1 MPNFARPNTDLDR
14 EGFLVRALET
24 GRGDLAAGRSYVNKE
39 TLDDIA
45 AFLSDFRPAVRAGTE
60 KLSARSKESREA
72 GAAVEKVSVYCRDMW
87 EGIKRRTAREGQPA
101 EVLTFYGLPLNGE
114 VPKPGGR
121 EAWMA
126 LADQI
131 VAGDAKAATAGYAPM
146 ANPNA
151 AELAAVVAAART
163 EQADVAAADR
173 GYDSAQA
180 AVESMR
186 ARADELVDDVMAE
199 LRFRLHKLDGPSQR
213 RVMRTYGARY
223 AYLKGEPADADDATA
238 AATAG

>member
-1 MPNFARPNTDLDR
+1 MPTFASPNTDLDR

-24 GRGDLAAGRSYVNKE
+24 GRGDLAAGHDYVTAG
-39 TLDDIA
+39 TLNSVE
-45 AFLSDFRPAVRAGTE
+45 AFLSDFRPMVRAATE
-60 KLSARSKESREA
+60 KLSGRSKESREA

-87 EGIKRRTAREGQPA
+87 EGIKRRAAREGLPA
-101 EVLTFYGLPLNGE
+101 EVLTFYGLPLNGV

-126 LADQI
+126 LAEQI
-131 VAGDAKAATAGYAPM
+131 VAGDAKAAAAGYAPM
-146 ANPNA
+146 ANPGA
-151 AELAAVVAAART
+151 AELAAVIQAART
-163 EQADVAAADR
+163 EQAEVAAADR
-173 GYDSAQA
+173 EYDAAQA
-180 AVESMR
+180 KVESMR

-199 LRFRLHKLDGPSQR
+199 LRFRLRKLEAASQR

-223 AYLKGEPADADDATA
+223 TYLKGEPADADEAP